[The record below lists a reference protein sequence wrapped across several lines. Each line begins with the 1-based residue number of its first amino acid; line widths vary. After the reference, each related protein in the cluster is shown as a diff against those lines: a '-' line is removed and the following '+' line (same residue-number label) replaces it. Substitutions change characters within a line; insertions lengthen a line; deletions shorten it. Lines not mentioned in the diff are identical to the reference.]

1 VSLNIMTDHPAILL
15 LASIA
20 LIALAVLLL
29 RPGFG
34 YLWRWLRLLRSGRR
48 VLVEDALKH
57 LHDAEYTGRTATL
70 QSLSGALEISGN
82 RAADL
87 AARLEA
93 GGLIRST
100 ATGLE
105 LTPEGRSDALRVIRI
120 HRLWERFLADRTG
133 LEESVWH
140 READRREH
148 RTTTEQVTQLA
159 ARLGDPRF
167 DPHGDPIPTA
177 AGEMPP
183 RRGQPITALAP
194 GETAVVVHVE
204 DEPHAIYA
212 QLLAQEIRP
221 GVPVRLLDSTPERL
235 RLEADGEEHV
245 LAPVV
250 AANVWVTRLEKPEAA
265 EEQAGP
271 VEHLADLKIGE
282 EAVIIGLSRAC
293 RGVERRRLLDL
304 GIHPGA
310 TVRAELTAVTGDPTA
325 YRVCGAMIALRAEQ
339 ARQIRITRAESPSV
353 EARSA

>member
-1 VSLNIMTDHPAILL
+1 
-15 LASIA
+15 
-20 LIALAVLLL
+20 
-29 RPGFG
+29 
-34 YLWRWLRLLRSGRR
+34 
-48 VLVEDALKH
+48 
-57 LHDAEYTGRTATL
+57 L

-82 RAADL
+82 RAAAL
-87 AARLEA
+87 VAGLEA

-105 LTPEGRSDALRVIRI
+105 LTPDGRSDALRVIRI

-148 RTTTEQVTQLA
+148 GMTSEEVAQLA
-159 ARLGDPRF
+159 ARLGDPRY

-177 AGEMPP
+177 AGEIPP
-183 RRGQPITALAP
+183 RRGQPITALEP
-194 GETAVVVHVE
+194 GKAAVVVHVE
-204 DEPHAIYA
+204 DEPEAIYA

-221 GVPVRLLDSTPERL
+221 GVTVRLLELRAERI

-250 AANVWVTRLEKPEAA
+250 AANIWVTPFEKLEAR
-265 EEQAGP
+265 EEPTGP
-271 VEHLADLKIGE
+271 VEHLADLRTGE
-282 EAVIIGLSRAC
+282 EAVILGLSRAC

-310 TVRAELTAVTGDPTA
+310 TVRAELTAPAGDPTA
-325 YRVCGAMIALRAEQ
+325 YRVCGAMIALREEQ
-339 ARQIRITRAESPSV
+339 ARHIRVTRHEHPAVETVRSES
-353 EARSA
+353 